1 MATLNIIGN
10 GFDLYHGLPT
20 SYYDFACYML
30 TTDEGL
36 YTELSE
42 MYDFPVRLVDG
53 HTNVGGCRVAQKN
66 FWSKFEENLGDL
78 SPEWVEHTL
87 LDDLGLETPEAVTL
101 DAPNRD
107 RTNDLKRKL
116 NEWISAIDTTDNFQY
131 IISRTNGY
139 ALPFSN
145 EDSFVSFNYTH
156 TLENV
161 YHTEAENVLHIH
173 GTSSVLNNYNDLIIG
188 HGNEDAINRLSK
200 QIEQLRN
207 EPYGEFYQATR
218 NRIVEFSFEKAILN
232 KLKKPIDLGLM
243 RLNNFLGTIDT
254 PDCICTYGFSFGEV
268 DDPYIQYICDK
279 FPTAKWR
286 FSYYGDQDRCA
297 ISRITRL
304 LDLPL
309 TQFEDFHFC
318 NPTSAS
324 IKNEIAHRNNIV
336 YYEDFDSPSGAT
348 PWYCR
353 SR

>member
-1 MATLNIIGN
+1 M
-10 GFDLYHGLPT
+10 FP
-20 SYYDFACYML
+20 
-30 TTDEGL
+30 L
-36 YTELSE
+36 YT
-42 MYDFPVRLVDG
+42 V
-53 HTNVGGCRVAQKN
+53 
-66 FWSKFEENLGDL
+66 
-78 SPEWVEHTL
+78 
-87 LDDLGLETPEAVTL
+87 
-101 DAPNRD
+101 
-107 RTNDLKRKL
+107 
-116 NEWISAIDTTDNFQY
+116 
-131 IISRTNGY
+131 
-139 ALPFSN
+139 
-145 EDSFVSFNYTH
+145 
-156 TLENV
+156 
-161 YHTEAENVLHIH
+161 
-173 GTSSVLNNYNDLIIG
+173 
-188 HGNEDAINRLSK
+188 
-200 QIEQLRN
+200 
-207 EPYGEFYQATR
+207 
-218 NRIVEFSFEKAILN
+218 AILN